1 MARQKKGTEQNSAP
15 TTMSEYIIIDRIS
28 LLFFIIFFVVIIIEQ
43 FYPSERLLG
52 FALGMGLSSLFTHCV
67 SMKIDSEI
75 QEFDKGE

>member
-1 MARQKKGTEQNSAP
+1 MNSNKKGTETSPAP
-15 TTMSEYIIIDRIS
+15 NTTNNHSIVDRIS